1 MAKLAGLVGIELAT
15 KSYNVDIMDGCN
27 DPLYKAISENLPK
40 GKKLSDY
47 VVSMDITAIK

>member
-1 MAKLAGLVGIELAT
+1 
-15 KSYNVDIMDGCN
+15 MDGRN
-27 DPLYKAISENLPK
+27 DPVYKAISENLPE